1 MDNKQI
7 FEMADELKSA
17 KEYKKDLEAQV
28 KEVNAW
34 IDELDKALSDAMA
47 ESELHELCEAP
58 ADQGQKAL
66 PDRDKDFPEEGD
78 QLGGHCLFAGGV

>member
-28 KEVNAW
+28 KEVNAR
-34 IDELDKALSDAMA
+34 IEELDRALSDAIA
-47 ESELHELCEAP
+47 VT
-58 ADQGQKAL
+58 D
-66 PDRDKDFPEEGD
+66 
-78 QLGGHCLFAGGV
+78 

>member
-28 KEVNAW
+28 RK
-34 IDELDKALSDAMA
+34 
-47 ESELHELCEAP
+47 
-58 ADQGQKAL
+58 
-66 PDRDKDFPEEGD
+66 
-78 QLGGHCLFAGGV
+78 